1 MWWRKGSKFV
11 TGLFRVDICSWG
23 HLTNMQFSRSA
34 ENYPMSLFAPYWS
47 PRAGVKTNKDASM
60 AGTCW
65 VQSNSLCRNITGHVQ
80 SSQPAKGA
88 RHPRRKGRTHRQADC
103 RAWYRDP
110 RRRSEAHDV
119 RSDLHVRQVRWRNLP
134 TGKWRS
140 WHVALL
146 FEQMTL

>member
-1 MWWRKGSKFV
+1 M
-11 TGLFRVDICSWG
+11 
-23 HLTNMQFSRSA
+23 A
-34 ENYPMSLFAPYWS
+34 LFAPYWS

-65 VQSNSLCRNITGHVQ
+65 VQLNSLCRNITGHVQ

-88 RHPRRKGRTHRQADC
+88 RHPRRKGLTHRQADC

-110 RRRSEAHDV
+110 RHRSEAHDV

-134 TGKWRS
+134 TGKCRR

-146 FEQMTL
+146 SNFCDCLTFDFTFFVTLANACTGNKGCQSFC